1 MLYKST
7 LAARD
12 GTIIPVFSDGK
23 TMFSRYAPLREADN
37 FATTLMQENNP
48 SESMGEQASLWSVAW
63 AMGSTSG
70 R

>member
-37 FATTLMQENNP
+37 FATTLM
-48 SESMGEQASLWSVAW
+48 
-63 AMGSTSG
+63 
-70 R
+70 